1 MRTLS
6 SAEAAT
12 VGGGTGGDM
21 TAAAMPGCP
30 GAMGVTWA
38 DVLAFS
44 LEAKKRGLPRHEP
57 WGAAVFGT
65 RTYQE
70 A

>member
-21 TAAAMPGCP
+21 TAAAMPGWP

-38 DVLAFS
+38 DMLAFS
-44 LEAKKRGLPRHEP
+44 LEAKKRGLPRYEP
-57 WGAAVFGT
+57 WGWGAVELG
-65 RTYQE
+65 TYQE